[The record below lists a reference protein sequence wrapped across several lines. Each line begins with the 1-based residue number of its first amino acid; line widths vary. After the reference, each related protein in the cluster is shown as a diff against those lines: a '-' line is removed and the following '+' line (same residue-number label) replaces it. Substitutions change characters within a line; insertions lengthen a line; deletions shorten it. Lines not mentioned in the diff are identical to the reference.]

1 MEQKKISLQVV
12 LTAAIILLAI
22 ELLTAGI
29 ISWMGVHPLLAIGIA
44 RAAEIAAMVFIFI
57 RWGNGL
63 ESAGMLKNKI
73 APGFRK
79 GLAWSAVLGLC
90 GLLLFG
96 VLHIA
101 GYNIKNLFP
110 SPVQKTAFSVFLLLL
125 VGGLI
130 SPVAEEIFFRGI
142 IYGYLRRW
150 STILAILGS
159 TALFSMAHL
168 MTTGATFVQIIGG
181 LVFAVSYEKEKN
193 LLVPITIHVLGNMA
207 IFTLSIL
214 LVP

>member
-1 MEQKKISLQVV
+1 
-12 LTAAIILLAI
+12 
-22 ELLTAGI
+22 
-29 ISWMGVHPLLAIGIA
+29 
-44 RAAEIAAMVFIFI
+44 
-57 RWGNGL
+57 
-63 ESAGMLKNKI
+63 
-73 APGFRK
+73 
-79 GLAWSAVLGLC
+79 
-90 GLLLFG
+90 LLFG

-101 GYNIKNLFP
+101 GYTIKDLFP
-110 SPVQKTAFSVFLLLL
+110 SPAQKTAFSVFLLLL

-168 MTTGATFVQIIGG
+168 MTTGVTFVQIIGG
-181 LVFAVSYEKEKN
+181 LVFAVAYEKEKN

-207 IFTLSIL
+207 IFTLTIL